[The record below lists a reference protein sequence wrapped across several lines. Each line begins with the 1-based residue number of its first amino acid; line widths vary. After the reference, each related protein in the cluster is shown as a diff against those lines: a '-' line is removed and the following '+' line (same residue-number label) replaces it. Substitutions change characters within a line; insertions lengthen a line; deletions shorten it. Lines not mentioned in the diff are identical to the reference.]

1 MADSSKKT
9 NKKIIRRLR
18 RSEEDSL
25 HLIEFSQ
32 GKPNEISFNVLGN
45 LAADSKEKRRRSF
58 FRRSSQSD
66 ADVPTT
72 VVEAMSSSPHAAGAF
87 SDQAETY
94 PSGSVSAPKK
104 KKRKRI
110 KPQDGAH
117 THAHANPS
125 PTFLQVEAQDEIKR
139 RQRARRVA
147 RITSIAVI
155 LVVVGVLCVMG
166 ATYAIKEYER
176 VQSNQALIKTSCEYL
191 ASSDQI
197 MVPIDTFFSQPFD
210 DETIA
215 RADELAATIPD
226 GLTNLDSAQHYA
238 DIAQGNI
245 ENTSLESPRD
255 KQALD
260 HVLNAITARRTLFD
274 LAEQRLLFDKNAKQT
289 FDNIA
294 QAQDVITEGNS
305 LMAEAAKVVGD
316 TTPEHVEAANTYLE
330 SARASF
336 MQAKEKIQAAKELS
350 PQAALDALS
359 VYCDKR
365 IEAIG
370 YALESDAAILI
381 QDKKTA
387 EAFNAQYNQADQEA
401 TTLAASFPEEL
412 TQIIVDYYEKEGA
425 TLVEHYDAVRND
437 VAVADAFLRDYL
449 GVGTQ
454 E

>member
-1 MADSSKKT
+1 
-9 NKKIIRRLR
+9 
-18 RSEEDSL
+18 
-25 HLIEFSQ
+25 
-32 GKPNEISFNVLGN
+32 
-45 LAADSKEKRRRSF
+45 
-58 FRRSSQSD
+58 
-66 ADVPTT
+66 
-72 VVEAMSSSPHAAGAF
+72 
-87 SDQAETY
+87 
-94 PSGSVSAPKK
+94 
-104 KKRKRI
+104 
-110 KPQDGAH
+110 
-117 THAHANPS
+117 
-125 PTFLQVEAQDEIKR
+125 
-139 RQRARRVA
+139 
-147 RITSIAVI
+147 
-155 LVVVGVLCVMG
+155 MG

-274 LAEQRLLFDKNAKQT
+274 LAEQRLLFDKNAKQA

-350 PQAALDALS
+350 PQAALDPLS

-365 IEAIG
+365 IESIG

-401 TTLAASFPEEL
+401 TTP
-412 TQIIVDYYEKEGA
+412 
-425 TLVEHYDAVRND
+425 
-437 VAVADAFLRDYL
+437 
-449 GVGTQ
+449 
-454 E
+454 

>member
-1 MADSSKKT
+1 MADSPKKT

-18 RSEEDSL
+18 RSEENSL

-45 LAADSKEKRRRSF
+45 LAADFKGKRRRRF
-58 FRRSSQSD
+58 FGRSKQSD

-87 SDQAETY
+87 SDQGEASTSE
-94 PSGSVSAPKK
+94 SAPSTKK
-104 KKRKRI
+104 KKRKRV

-147 RITSIAVI
+147 RITSVAII
-155 LVVVGVLCVMG
+155 VVVVAILCAMG

-176 VQSNQALIKTSCEYL
+176 VQSNQAFIKTSCEYL
-191 ASSDQI
+191 ANSDQT
-197 MVPIDTFFSQPFD
+197 MVPIDAFFAQPFD
-210 DETIA
+210 DDTVA
-215 RADELAATIPD
+215 RADELTATIPE
-226 GLTNLDSAQHYA
+226 GLSHLDSAQHYA
-238 DIAQGNI
+238 DIASGTI
-245 ENTSLESPRD
+245 TGTSLESSRD
-255 KQALD
+255 KEALD
-260 HVLNAITARRTLFD
+260 HVLNAITARRTLFE
-274 LAEQRLLFDKNAKQT
+274 LARQRLAFDKSSKQA
-289 FDNIA
+289 FDALA
-294 QAQDVITEGNS
+294 QAQDMITEGNS
-305 LMAEAAKVVGD
+305 LMAEAATIVGD

-330 SARASF
+330 SARAGF
-336 MQAKEKIQAAKELS
+336 TQAKEKIQAAKLLA
-350 PQAALDALS
+350 PQAALDPLTI
-359 VYCDKR
+359 YCDKR

-387 EAFNAQYNQADQEA
+387 ESYNAQYNQADQEA
-401 TTLAASFPEEL
+401 ITLATAFPEKL
-412 TQIIVDYYEKEGA
+412 SQIIVDYYEKEGA
-425 TLVEHYDAVRND
+425 ALVERYDAVRND
-437 VAVADAFLRDYL
+437 VAAADAFLRDYL
-449 GVGTQ
+449 GVETQ